1 MSGEAALYGSSLLYT
16 IASGPTVWRET
27 PAGRAPLSQGNT
39 WGVLA
44 NPSLTVANSA
54 PWALACRSSST
65 QTLLARVGLGGG
77 PVATPFAVSAP
88 PGASFISPGYVTTFD
103 PACPSVDGQGYGF
116 QFFTT
121 PTGLQAFRTETGTSW
136 EALGAPMGQVTAIGA
151 FEAGGTY
158 LLGGSASPGGTLN
171 GPDGGAGVSLGA
183 QMQVVRSGAAA
194 SLTLPPADWTNQT
207 YPAYFMT
214 YDGGCIAYFE
224 GGALTVADARAGVI
238 HTTRMTADTAN
249 DGLAIGWTNIP
260 GDGQIWADLGY

>member
-1 MSGEAALYGSSLLYT
+1 LYGSSLLYT

-103 PACPSVDGQGYGF
+103 PACP
-116 QFFTT
+116 
-121 PTGLQAFRTETGTSW
+121 A
-136 EALGAPMGQVTAIGA
+136 
-151 FEAGGTY
+151 
-158 LLGGSASPGGTLN
+158 ASPGGTLN